1 VKELTIDELM
11 KKIWEIM
18 PDAIFDVQYR
28 TGEIMISTGLVADR
42 DGKLRR
48 IEDVLGE
55 D

>member
-1 VKELTIDELM
+1 MNVNELKEKLLEL
-11 KKIWEIM
+11 M

>member
-1 VKELTIDELM
+1 MKELTMDELM
-11 KKIWEIM
+11 QKVLDIL
-18 PDAIFDVQYR
+18 PDAIFDAQYR
-28 TGEIMISTGLVADR
+28 TGEIVISTGLVADR